1 MQAKKKKK
9 KPAAPAASANAQ
21 HAKPTEAP
29 KPQQPSKP
37 KSTKK
42 GKGKDKKKDNQDDL
56 DTALAELSQKCIQ
69 TSSILG
75 VIILINARYSELP
88 IMAASSSLTTR
99 THRLHPFYLSQYQ
112 TLMQKQKYASSL
124 ARKPLQLQNRPR
136 PPLVGSKKWRD
147 AAPTTQIQRSQLTQP
162 QPSWSMLKQH
172 EGLPSRPL
180 TEEVQQKVADWNS
193 PAAGDKWW
201 TVEYSKRYKGVTKTF
216 MQAVMTGGSV

>member
-42 GKGKDKKKDNQDDL
+42 GKGKDKKKDDQDDL

-88 IMAASSSLTTR
+88 IMAASSSSTTR
-99 THRLHPFYLSQYQ
+99 MHRLHPFYLSQYQ
-112 TLMQKQKYASSL
+112 TLMQKQKFASSL
-124 ARKPLQLQNRPR
+124 AQKPLQLQNHPR

-147 AAPTTQIQRSQLTQP
+147 AVPTTQIQRSQLT
-162 QPSWSMLKQH
+162 
-172 EGLPSRPL
+172 
-180 TEEVQQKVADWNS
+180 
-193 PAAGDKWW
+193 
-201 TVEYSKRYKGVTKTF
+201 
-216 MQAVMTGGSV
+216 